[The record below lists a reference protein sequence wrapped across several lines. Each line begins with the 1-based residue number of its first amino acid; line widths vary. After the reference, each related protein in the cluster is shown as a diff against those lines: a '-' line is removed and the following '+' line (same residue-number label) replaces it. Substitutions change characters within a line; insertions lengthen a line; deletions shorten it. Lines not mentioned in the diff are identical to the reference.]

1 MLWQWG
7 WGAFSYEKQGRTLLA
22 AVWQKA
28 CLPGLIARAQGR
40 PWHHSGANRSELR
53 GHWTMSLPS
62 LDLRD
67 MDSEMETAGIV
78 GPTTGGSRGVGFQE
92 QKPLQQACFQETG
105 WSAAQLH
112 PTLHGTWAEQAP
124 SRCLPPCHCLIQRAL
139 LSCVRPVFKGGQGL
153 SPIIGSEPGPYC
165 FQINITCHKCG
176 WGTSKT

>member
-53 GHWTMSLPS
+53 GHWTMSLS
-62 LDLRD
+62 FLDLRD

-78 GPTTGGSRGVGFQE
+78 GPTMGRGGGGRVREGPRNRNLCSKPVFLLPCSTLPCMAFGLSRHQAGV
-92 QKPLQQACFQETG
+92 
-105 WSAAQLH
+105 S
-112 PTLHGTWAEQAP
+112 
-124 SRCLPPCHCLIQRAL
+124 PCHCLIQRAL
-139 LSCVRPVFKGGQGL
+139 LSCLRPAFKGGQGL
-153 SPIIGSEPGPYC
+153 SLINSSEPGPYC

-176 WGTSKT
+176 WGTSEI

>member
-28 CLPGLIARAQGR
+28 CLPGLIARAQER

-53 GHWTMSLPS
+53 GHWTMSLS
-62 LDLRD
+62 FLDLRD
-67 MDSEMETAGIV
+67 MDSEMETGGIA
-78 GPTTGGSRGVGFQE
+78 GPTMGGPREMGFQE
-92 QKPLQQACFQETG
+92 QKPLQQACVSREQDG
-105 WSAAQLH
+105 LLPSS
-112 PTLHGTWAEQAP
+112 TLPCMALGLSRHQAGV
-124 SRCLPPCHCLIQRAL
+124 SPCHCLIQRAL
-139 LSCVRPVFKGGQGL
+139 LSCLRPVFKGGQGL
-153 SPIIGSEPGPYC
+153 SPINGSEPGPYC

>member
-28 CLPGLIARAQGR
+28 RLPGLIARAQGR

-53 GHWTMSLPS
+53 GHWTMSLS
-62 LDLRD
+62 FLDLRD

-78 GPTTGGSRGVGFQE
+78 GPTMGWGWGVREGPRNRNLCSKPVFLLPSSTLPCMAFGLSRHQAGVS
-92 QKPLQQACFQETG
+92 L
-105 WSAAQLH
+105 
-112 PTLHGTWAEQAP
+112 
-124 SRCLPPCHCLIQRAL
+124 CHCLIQRVL
-139 LSCVRPVFKGGQGL
+139 LSCLRPAFKGGQGL
-153 SPIIGSEPGPYC
+153 SLINGSEPGPYC

-176 WGTSKT
+176 WGTSEI